1 MKYIYLPIRLLNL
14 LCEKVSGITHS
25 HIVLYSRFF
34 EHKKRGTNP
43 VETYNL
49 SIHEIMNILGWKK
62 VYFYKVL
69 DDLIKHEFIERVYD
83 VGQKRSSL
91 LKIRFLPDP

>member
-1 MKYIYLPIRLLNL
+1 MQYLNL
-14 LCEKVSGITHS
+14 PLRLFHLLRDKGSEITGS
-25 HIVLYSRFF
+25 HVVLYGSLL

-43 VETYNL
+43 VETHNL
-49 SIHEIMNILGWKK
+49 SIHEIMDILGWKK
-62 VYFYKVL
+62 VYFYRVL